1 MEPNHY
7 TKDMYY
13 NNPEDIG
20 KIVALFISLHDDSI
34 GSSVRLE
41 QTWDELGLDDFGKM
55 DIMHSLEQEFDFEF
69 NEHEIE
75 RFRIVGDVVEHL
87 SKTFIFIRLNNIQ
100 SDFNKKALVY
110 YFIDGFRII

>member
-87 SKTFIFIRLNNIQ
+87 SKTFYIHQI
-100 SDFNKKALVY
+100 K
-110 YFIDGFRII
+110 